1 MYKKIVAPK
10 QSVKIK
16 LKTGDTV
23 EIIAGKDKGARGR
36 IIKVMPKRMMVLVEG
51 HEKDKDGVKVPLNA
65 VTKHQKPRTMGEQ
78 GKKTRMAAPL
88 HISKV
93 MLIDPHSDKPTRVG
107 RRVEEGK
114 LVRYAKA
121 SNETIDVK

>member
-1 MYKKIVAPK
+1 MEKHLPPVNPRIKL
-10 QSVKIK
+10 K

-23 EIIAGKDKGARGR
+23 QIIAGKDKGAKGR
-36 IIKVMPKRMMVLVEG
+36 IIKVLTKRMMVLVEG
-51 HEKDKDGVKVPLNA
+51 HEKDKDGNQIPLNA
-65 VTKHQKPRTMGEQ
+65 VTKHRKARTATEQ
-78 GKKTRMAAPL
+78 SARVKMAAPL

-93 MLIDPHSDKPTRVG
+93 MLIDPHSGKPTRVG

-114 LVRYAKA
+114 LVRYAKK